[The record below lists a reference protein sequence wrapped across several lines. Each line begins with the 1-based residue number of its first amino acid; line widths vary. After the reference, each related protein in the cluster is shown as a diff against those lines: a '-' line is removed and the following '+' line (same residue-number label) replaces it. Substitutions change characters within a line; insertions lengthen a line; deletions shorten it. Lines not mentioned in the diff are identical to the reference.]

1 MINLGNVLILGDSYS
16 SFQNYIP
23 NNYGF
28 WYPNEDASKTDVS
41 HVSQT
46 WWWQLLDDTKS
57 NLILNDSWSGTTI
70 CNTCRPTL
78 DIKTSFVNRFE
89 KLANNCFFENND
101 INTVFIFGGTNDSW
115 IDSPVGDS
123 MFSDWKEGDL
133 LFVLP
138 AVSYLF
144 YKIKNIIPKARII
157 TIINT
162 DLKDVITEG
171 IKKAAE
177 YFEVEYLQLE
187 NISKQSGHPD
197 IKGMKQIKDQIF
209 EFLNE

>member
-1 MINLGNVLILGDSYS
+1 M
-16 SFQNYIP
+16 
-23 NNYGF
+23 
-28 WYPNEDASKTDVS
+28 
-41 HVSQT
+41 
-46 WWWQLLDDTKS
+46 
-57 NLILNDSWSGTTI
+57 
-70 CNTCRPTL
+70 
-78 DIKTSFVNRFE
+78 
-89 KLANNCFFENND
+89 
-101 INTVFIFGGTNDSW
+101 
-115 IDSPVGDS
+115 
-123 MFSDWKEGDL
+123 
-133 LFVLP
+133 
-138 AVSYLF
+138 F

-209 EFLNE
+209 EFFNE